1 MVLQALRRQRFQEAL
16 VSRVIEGENADV
28 DDVSFVPGARVGDV
42 FHLHRSVSKTNERT
56 FTFVPQE
63 CSVCCRED
71 PLDGPL
77 IRGGNTTATTQLQA
91 IAAGPAEAAHS
102 GIREVVNLALVS
114 PGCIRLE
121 VGEPNFPTPAHI
133 VEAAVEF
140 ARKGSVKYTATAGL
154 LSLRERLVAK
164 LDRVNG
170 IQTTVNNINC
180 TVGGVGGIA
189 GAMAA
194 LLEPG
199 DEVLVPDPAW
209 PNYRLMLSWAHGV
222 LVPYPCSPENQ
233 FLPEPGEIEKLVTP
247 RTKLLIINSP
257 CNPTGAVFPRRLVEE
272 LVEVAVR
279 NNLYLLSDECYDEVI
294 LDGEHVSPASFCT
307 DGRVIS
313 AYTFSKTYAMT
324 GWRVGYVVA
333 NDKISDSI
341 TKILESNSSC
351 IPTVCQKAAEAALD
365 GPREPLQE
373 MVGAYRDRRDLCVGL
388 LEEAEMLISRPQGA
402 FYIMADVGRS
412 GLDSR
417 EFAFDLV
424 NSKQVAVAPGTAFGT
439 TARDAVRISLA
450 SSHED
455 LSVGIGRMIERIEEL
470 AEK

>member
-1 MVLQALRRQRFQEAL
+1 MA
-16 VSRVIEGENADV
+16 
-28 DDVSFVPGARVGDV
+28 
-42 FHLHRSVSKTNERT
+42 
-56 FTFVPQE
+56 
-63 CSVCCRED
+63 
-71 PLDGPL
+71 
-77 IRGGNTTATTQLQA
+77 ATIPLQA
-91 IAAGPAEAAHS
+91 IASGPAEAAHS
-102 GIREVVNLALVS
+102 GIREVVNLALVT

-121 VGEPNFPTPAHI
+121 VGEPNFSTPTHI

-140 ARKGSVKYTATAGL
+140 ARKGAVKYTATAGL

-164 LDRVNG
+164 LERVNG
-170 IQTTVNNINC
+170 IQAGVDNINC

-189 GAMAA
+189 AAMAA

-222 LVPYPCSPENQ
+222 LVPYACSPANQ
-233 FLPEPGEIEKLVTP
+233 FLPEPAEVEKLVTP
-247 RTKLLIINSP
+247 RTKLMIVNSP
-257 CNPTGAVFPRRLVEE
+257 SNPTGAVFPRALLEE
-272 LVEVAVR
+272 LVDVAVR
-279 NNLYLLSDECYDEVI
+279 HNLYFLSDECYDQVI

-307 DGRVIS
+307 DGRIIS

-365 GPREPLQE
+365 GPREPIQE
-373 MVGAYRDRRDLCVGL
+373 MVSAYRERRDLCVGL

-402 FYIMADVGRS
+402 FYIMADIGRS
-412 GLDSR
+412 KLDAR
-417 EFAFDLV
+417 DFAFDLV
-424 NSKQVAVAPGTAFGT
+424 RSKQVAVAPGTAFGDS
-439 TARDAVRISLA
+439 AREAVRISLA
-450 SSHED
+450 SSPED

>member
-1 MVLQALRRQRFQEAL
+1 ML
-16 VSRVIEGENADV
+16 
-28 DDVSFVPGARVGDV
+28 P
-42 FHLHRSVSKTNERT
+42 RSPV
-56 FTFVPQE
+56 
-63 CSVCCRED
+63 
-71 PLDGPL
+71 
-77 IRGGNTTATTQLQA
+77 ATIPLQA
-91 IAAGPAEAAHS
+91 ISSGPAEAAHS
-102 GIREVVNLALVS
+102 GIREVVNLALVT

-121 VGEPNFPTPAHI
+121 VGEPNFSTPAHI

-140 ARKGSVKYTATAGL
+140 ARKGQVKYTATAGL

-170 IQTTVNNINC
+170 IKAGVLNVNC

-189 GAMAA
+189 AAMAA

-222 LVPYPCSPENQ
+222 LVPYPCAPENE
-233 FLPEPGEIEKLVTP
+233 FLPEPRAIEELITP

-257 CNPTGAVFPRRLVEE
+257 CNPTGAIFPRPLMEALVD
-272 LVEVAVR
+272 VAVR
-279 NNLYLLSDECYDEVI
+279 HNLYLLSDECYDEVI

-307 DGRVIS
+307 DGRVVS
-313 AYTFSKTYAMT
+313 AFTFSKTYAMT

-341 TKILESNSSC
+341 TKVLESNSSC

-365 GPREPLQE
+365 GPREPVQE
-373 MVGAYRDRRDLCVGL
+373 MVKAYRERRDLCVGL
-388 LEEAEMLISRPQGA
+388 LEEAELLISRPQGA

-412 GLDSR
+412 ALDSR

-424 NSKQVAVAPGTAFGT
+424 KSKQVAVAPGTAFGNS
-439 TARDAVRISLA
+439 ARDAVRISLA
-450 SSHED
+450 SSPED

>member
-1 MVLQALRRQRFQEAL
+1 M
-16 VSRVIEGENADV
+16 
-28 DDVSFVPGARVGDV
+28 PM
-42 FHLHRSVSKTNERT
+42 
-56 FTFVPQE
+56 
-63 CSVCCRED
+63 
-71 PLDGPL
+71 
-77 IRGGNTTATTQLQA
+77 ATTIPLQPVA
-91 IAAGPAEAAHS
+91 SGPAEAAHS
-102 GIREVVNLALVS
+102 GIREVVNLALVT

-121 VGEPNFPTPAHI
+121 VGEPNFSTPTHI

-140 ARKGSVKYTATAGL
+140 ARTGAVKYTATAGL

-164 LDRVNG
+164 LHRVNG
-170 IQTTVNNINC
+170 IEAGVNNINC

-189 GAMAA
+189 AAMAA

-209 PNYRLMLSWAHGV
+209 PNYRLMLAWAHGV
-222 LVPYPCSPENQ
+222 LVPYPCSPENE
-233 FLPEPGEIEKLVTP
+233 FLPDPHEVEKLVTS
-247 RTKLLIINSP
+247 RTKLLIVNSP
-257 CNPTGAVFPRRLVEE
+257 CNPTGAVFSRALMEQLVD
-272 LVEVAVR
+272 LAVR
-279 NNLYLLSDECYDEVI
+279 HNLYLLSDECYDEVI

-307 DGRVIS
+307 DGRIIS

-365 GPREPLQE
+365 GPREPIQE
-373 MVGAYRDRRDLCVGL
+373 MVSAYRDRRDLCVGL
-388 LEEAEMLISRPQGA
+388 LEEAELLISRPRGA
-402 FYIMADVGRS
+402 FYIMADIGRS

-417 EFAFDLV
+417 DFAFDLV
-424 NSKQVAVAPGTAFGT
+424 KTKQVAVAPGTAFGSS
-439 TARDAVRISLA
+439 ARKAVRISLA
-450 SSHED
+450 SSPED

-470 AEK
+470 AEQ